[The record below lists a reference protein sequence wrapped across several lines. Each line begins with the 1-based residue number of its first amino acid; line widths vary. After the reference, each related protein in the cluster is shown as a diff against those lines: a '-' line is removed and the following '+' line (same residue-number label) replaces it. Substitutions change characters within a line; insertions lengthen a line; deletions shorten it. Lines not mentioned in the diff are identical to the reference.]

1 MATGYN
7 KPLIVIAGPTA
18 SGKTGLAIDLA
29 KELDG
34 EIVCADSR
42 TVFKGMDIGTA
53 KPTKK
58 EQAIV
63 PHWGLDLVEPNERF
77 TAADF
82 KKYALATIA
91 DIRAQG
97 KTPLLVGGTGLYVD
111 GIIFDFEYDAAYDA
125 SLREKLDGMSVDKLI
140 MYCKNNSILLPKNE
154 RNKRHLVRA
163 IEQKSINT
171 KRRDAPIENCI
182 IVGIATNKRELNKRI
197 EARGEQLFENGVV
210 AEATMLGKKYGWESE
225 AMTGNIYP
233 IVQSYLKNELTLVE
247 AIDLFTTSDQQLA
260 KRQMTWFRRNP
271 YIEWVSL
278 TEAKDYIY
286 TVLAHE

>member
-125 SLREKLDGMSVDKLI
+125 KKKKKLDGMSVDKLI